1 MSFRM
6 CPQCVGF
13 QTGRFRKLMR
23 IEPKSTRDPHRVQSE
38 VNPSAVCPRSFN
50 ISYIVRYYITW
61 VKSSGT

>member
-23 IEPKSTRDPHRVQSE
+23 IEPKSTRDPNRVQSE
-38 VNPSAVCPRSFN
+38 VNPSAVCPRS
-50 ISYIVRYYITW
+50 IRSH
-61 VKSSGT
+61 VKFY